1 MSDCESPPCGGTI
14 VRMARILA
22 LVLALAVL
30 AAPVDALAGRVDE
43 DDDVRVAGRCSGTSE
58 ASMRLRADDG
68 EIRVELRVD
77 TNRARAPWRVVLL
90 HDRRLAFQGMLRTNA
105 SSRSLRLRRELPD
118 WFGRD
123 SVVARATGPRG
134 ETCRVSATI

>member
-1 MSDCESPPCGGTI
+1 MSDCARRQRGGTI
-14 VRMARILA
+14 RRMARILTF
-22 LVLALAVL
+22 VLAVAVL
-30 AAPVDALAGRVDE
+30 AVPVDALAGRADGE
-43 DDDVRVAGRCSGTSE
+43 DDVRATGRCSRASE
-58 ASMRLRADDG
+58 ATMRLRTDDG
-68 EIRVELRVD
+68 TIRVELRVD

-90 HDRRLAFQGMLRTNA
+90 HDRRLAFQGVVRTSG

-123 SVVARATGPRG
+123 DVVARATGPRG